1 MTPHCVAL
9 SVSLAAALALSQPG
23 LAEDAA
29 EAPLDSLA
37 NATPQAEAAAQPTEP
52 SAEAAVV
59 AAAEAAPPEPARRAA
74 DYVLAERPEALRGI
88 RRVAITTFSVEY
100 MTFLEAKTEG
110 DWGNLI
116 ANKPNNVSVK
126 MTGHDPAGWQAV
138 VDTFYENLV
147 ADLTAAGIE
156 VVPQE
161 TLREQPDYAAIAKA
175 ALALPKEI
183 AGRAGKGTYYSAGGL
198 PAVIQDEVTVF
209 RQGFQLKGGLFGSK
223 PPEDLYT
230 GSGTKL
236 ASAFSNGRVMP
247 AERALAKK
255 LDAHVL
261 KVRLT
266 VLPTQVS
273 ADHSFWV
280 GGHVETNA
288 AVSLVPFV
296 NRYLFYAPNGKESRL
311 SIKQD
316 LVSTRSAGQL
326 KDVTS
331 VGSKAAQ
338 VAGVGLRV
346 AGALYGLSTPGAIGK
361 AKDYEFAVDNATY
374 PSVVAETLTTAH
386 ALFMQR
392 LIAARDASSED

>member
-1 MTPHCVAL
+1 MTPHRVAL
-9 SVSLAAALALSQPG
+9 SISLAAALALVQPG

-29 EAPLDSLA
+29 QAPLDSTVA
-37 NATPQAEAAAQPTEP
+37 AAASEEAPAAQPN
-52 SAEAAVV
+52 
-59 AAAEAAPPEPARRAA
+59 EPAADAALATPPAPALSAA

-88 RRVAITTFSVEY
+88 SRVAITTFSVEY

-138 VDTFYENLV
+138 VDSFYEKLV

-161 TLREQPDYAAIAKA
+161 TLRAQPDYATIAKA
-175 ALALPKEI
+175 ALQLPKEI

-209 RQGFQLKGGLFGSK
+209 RQGFKLKGGLFGGK

-230 GSGTKL
+230 GAGTKL

-247 AERALAKK
+247 AERAIAKK

-296 NRYLFYAPNGKESRL
+296 NRYLFYAPNGKEARL

-316 LVSTRSAGQL
+316 LVSTRPTGQL

-361 AKDYEFAVDNATY
+361 AKDYEFAVDNTTY
-374 PSVVAETLTTAH
+374 PSVVGETLTTAH
-386 ALFMQR
+386 ELFMQQ
-392 LIAARDASSED
+392 LIAARDASADD